1 MPFERQGAGRE
12 PEPERADPVELR
24 GAPVMRVLA
33 LQQAA
38 GNRAVTQLIAGAAIQ
53 RQPAPPAPAPPAAAA
68 PPGSQGP
75 ASAPNPQMRAVLPIA
90 SIPQLVAARATIEAL
105 QPGAQ
110 ATVALGPSGVPVD
123 HADRA
128 QALSAIRH
136 ALMEGLSRNLATRAP
151 PASPRPRWSRS
162 RATTSRRCAAPP
174 RASASSTPTRRCATR
189 SPGALGLEEV
199 DRAVAEAGAHNQA
212 GPDPTNPAR
221 NLPNAEARAR
231 AGGRLAGDA
240 DWCGAF
246 AQSMQRQSGANPD
259 LAPFMHGTEGII
271 SLLTYRAHHWI
282 QVGGAWDT
290 VEHFHDQVRHSR
302 RFWREIDPASAQHNP
317 RDFDMR
323 PGDLVLLDLAR
334 GTRPDHIAMIRSFDP
349 ATGIARDRRRQRGLA
364 APRQRVGTRNI
375 AENPRAVEHPR
386 ARRLTELMRLE
397 AAAQRRR
404 RALTDAERTELAE
417 LRPLVEAWDAR
428 NKPSRVFGW
437 GRLSLVDYETHYAYV
452 ACTAPSR
459 ASAAPTPT

>member
-1 MPFERQGAGRE
+1 
-12 PEPERADPVELR
+12 
-24 GAPVMRVLA
+24 MRD
-33 LQQAA
+33 
-38 GNRAVTQLIAGAAIQ
+38 AV
-53 RQPAPPAPAPPAAAA
+53 
-68 PPGSQGP
+68 S
-75 ASAPNPQMRAVLPIA
+75 
-90 SIPQLVAARATIEAL
+90 
-105 QPGAQ
+105 
-110 ATVALGPSGVPVD
+110 
-123 HADRA
+123 
-128 QALSAIRH
+128 
-136 ALMEGLSRNLATRAP
+136 
-151 PASPRPRWSRS
+151 
-162 RATTSRRCAAPP
+162 
-174 RASASSTPTRRCATR
+174 
-189 SPGALGLEEV
+189 GALGLEEV
-199 DRAVAEAGAHNQA
+199 DRAVAEAGAQNQA

-231 AGGRLAGDA
+231 AGGRLPGDA

-282 QVGGAWDT
+282 QVGGAWDE

-302 RFWREIDPASAQHNP
+302 RFWREIDPAAAQHNP

-349 ATGIARDRRRQRGLA
+349 ATGALVTVGGNEGSLH
-364 APRQRVGTRNI
+364 PVNVSGTRNVG
-375 AENPRAVEHPR
+375 ENPRAVEHPR

-397 AAAQRRR
+397 AAARGGG

-437 GRLSLVDYETHYAYV
+437 GRLSLVDYETHPYRL
-452 ACTAPSR
+452 TAPP
-459 ASAAPTPT
+459 AAAPQPLLRAGCSRRDVGGVDALASTSTAAFREWVRRP